1 MNARAVI
8 ALFLLSGLSTSAAL
22 AAEGDAV
29 RGQAIARQQC
39 SRCHDIARGGAFKKM
54 PPSFQSIAIYRTR
67 PDIWARI
74 LAPSPHAG
82 MPDMTWT
89 LKAEDVQDLLAYI
102 TSLDVPVTL
111 AK

>member
-1 MNARAVI
+1 MNAPAVI
-8 ALFLLSGLSTSAAL
+8 ALLLMSGLSASPAL
-22 AAEGDAV
+22 AAEGDAL
-29 RGQAIARQQC
+29 RGQAIAKQQC
-39 SRCHDIARGGAFKKM
+39 ARCHDIAKGGAFKKM
-54 PPSFQSIAIYRTR
+54 PPSFQAIAIYRTR

-102 TSLDVPVTL
+102 TELDVAVEL